1 MVLPTG
7 IKEGIR
13 PNDRLIANLIPV
25 VMSVG
30 LPFIIAG
37 DFNEPL
43 VKLPAYNFFQDLGA
57 IEAFQWYRTKFQ
69 CDLPATCSGS
79 TRNDTA
85 FMHPV
90 LADHIVG
97 MSVCSD
103 HQFDIHSPLLIQSF
117 SKGKDS
123 SEHLEYS

>member
-43 VKLPAYNFFQDLGA
+43 VKLPAYNFFQDLFICVG
-57 IEAFQWYRTKFQ
+57 ILLF
-69 CDLPATCSGS
+69 
-79 TRNDTA
+79 
-85 FMHPV
+85 
-90 LADHIVG
+90 AD
-97 MSVCSD
+97 
-103 HQFDIHSPLLIQSF
+103 
-117 SKGKDS
+117 
-123 SEHLEYS
+123 